1 MIRPAALYIS
11 ADIYVVLGQALAE
24 RALAAAR
31 YADTAGDRENLLIH
45 WLVKSDPGTG
55 LLK

>member
-24 RALAAAR
+24 RARAAVS